1 MLKLFRKDIILF
13 LNDQKSFIL
22 TFLVPVILIS
32 LFAFAYGG
40 VNDFIDNSESVR
52 LIVVDQDQSE
62 ISSEFITNLSSLNG
76 MDIDYADMDSAS
88 DLIIRGKY
96 PGALIFH
103 PGFQDSVRIN
113 GSLPVEMIFDREQE
127 FEIAMAQAII
137 INSLISTVRKIEVN
151 KFIEINRAAINQ
163 LPEGSGIPPAESDN
177 ISQSFLKMTS
187 IVGEKDDLNLGLIQA
202 VAGTSIL
209 MLLFSVAGIG
219 TSILE
224 ERENGTI
231 KRLLYSPLKSQA
243 ILYSKM
249 LFALFVAILQLTVM
263 FLFSWIFLKLDIT
276 VNIEAMILMIIAT
289 AFAISSV
296 GIFLASIAGSR
307 QQASSL
313 STLVILVMSAV
324 GGSMIPLFAMPDVMN
339 KIAPFSINYW
349 GIQGFYDIF
358 WRSLPLKEV
367 LPEIFVLTGT
377 GILLTVISIRLFS
390 KTIIK
395 IA

>member
-1 MLKLFRKDIILF
+1 MLKLFRKDLILF

-40 VNDFIDNSESVR
+40 VNDFIDSSESFQ
-52 LIVVDQDQSE
+52 LLVVDQDQSE
-62 ISSEFITNLSSLNG
+62 LSSEFLSNLSSLNG
-76 MDIDYADMDSAS
+76 MHIVYSDLDSATN
-88 DLIIRGKY
+88 LIIRGKY

-103 PGFQDSVRIN
+103 PGFQDSVKIN
-113 GSLPVEMIFDREQE
+113 AGLPVELIFDREQE

-137 INSLISTVRKIEVN
+137 INSLISSVRKIEMD
-151 KFIEINRAAINQ
+151 KYIEINRAISNQ
-163 LPEGSGIPPAESDN
+163 IQEETGITRTKAGN

-224 ERENGTI
+224 EKENGTI
-231 KRLLYSPLKSQA
+231 KRLLYSPLKSRT

-263 FLFSWIFLKLDIT
+263 FLFSWIFLNLDIT
-276 VNIEAMILMIIAT
+276 VNVEAMILMIIST

-296 GIFLASIAGSR
+296 GIFLASIAVSR
-307 QQASSL
+307 HQASSL

-358 WRSLPLKEV
+358 WRSLPLREI

-377 GILLTVISIRLFS
+377 GIVLTVISIRLFS
-390 KTIIK
+390 KSIFK